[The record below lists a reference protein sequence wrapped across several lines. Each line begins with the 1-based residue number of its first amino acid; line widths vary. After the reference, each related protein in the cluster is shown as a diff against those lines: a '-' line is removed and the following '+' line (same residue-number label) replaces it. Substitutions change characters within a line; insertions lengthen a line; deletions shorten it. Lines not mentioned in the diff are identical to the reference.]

1 MPKISFAAHI
11 SPREAIE
18 RRSRSPYLPGAA
30 RTDVTHLPQDG
41 NTHAM
46 IAEVDDDEGNLPAN
60 CRPLECAR
68 KCRSQLVAAAA
79 ALRALLCS
87 AATSPDA
94 GAHPDA
100 DGRFPLYR
108 E

>member
-30 RTDVTHLPQDG
+30 RTDVTHLPRDG

-46 IAEVDDDEGNLPAN
+46 IAEVDDDDGNLPAN

-68 KCRSQLVAAAA
+68 KCRSHLVATACRPPCAAVQRCN
-79 ALRALLCS
+79 L
-87 AATSPDA
+87 PDA

-100 DGRFPLYR
+100 GGRFPLYR